1 MLPLCLLTAFAGP
14 CLTAA
19 CRCRALPCPG
29 WRRPSVAAVVSADG
43 VCRSLPLQS
52 AVNPTPV
59 PRMAEASV
67 AAVVSADGVCR
78 SLPHGCVPLQSA
90 PVPRMAEASVVSADG
105 VCRSL
110 PLQSAVKS
118 HSRAQDGGGICCCRC
133 VCRRRLQ
140 VPASRL
146 RAVAERFRA
155 QDGGGHLL
163 LPLCL
168 LTAFAGPCLTAACRC
183 RALPC
188 PGWRRPSVAAVVS
201 ADGVCRSLPHGCLPL
216 QSASVPRMAEA
227 ICCCR
232 CVC

>member
-1 MLPLCLLTAFAGP
+1 M
-14 CLTAA
+14 
-19 CRCRALPCPG
+19 
-29 WRRPSVAAVVSADG
+29 
-43 VCRSLPLQS
+43 
-52 AVNPTPV
+52 
-59 PRMAEASV
+59 
-67 AAVVSADGVCR
+67 
-78 SLPHGCVPLQSA
+78 
-90 PVPRMAEASVVSADG
+90 SADG

-201 ADGVCRSLPHGCLPL
+201 ADGVCRSLPLQSAVNPTPVPRMAEASVAAVVSADGVCRSLPHGCVPL

-227 ICCCR
+227 ICC
-232 CVC
+232 VC